1 MIQVVILGTGNVATH
16 LFDAFLEASGVE
28 VLQVYGRNKKSL
40 AYFSNKTKTTTQL
53 RELKHADVYI
63 MAVSDDAIGSF
74 SNQIPFSNR
83 LVVHT
88 SGGVDMDVLSNKNR
102 KGVFY
107 PLQTFTKEKSIDF
120 STIPVCVE
128 AENVSDLTL
137 LKKLGEQISKKVV
150 EISSEERSKLHVA
163 AVFVNNFVNYLYFAG
178 EEITKENT
186 LDFELLKPLI
196 LETARKIETLSP
208 KEAQTGPAKRND
220 IKTIKKHLHLLRNS
234 THKKLYKQLT
244 KAIVKQYGK
253 KL

>member
-1 MIQVVILGTGNVATH
+1 MIRVVILGTGNVATH
-16 LFDAFLEASGVE
+16 LFDAFFEASGVE

-53 RELKHADVYI
+53 QKLEPADVYI
-63 MAVSDDAIGSF
+63 MAVTDDVIGSF
-74 SNQIPFSNR
+74 SNQIPFSNK

-107 PLQTFTKEKSIDF
+107 PLQTFTKGRAIDF
-120 STIPVCVE
+120 STIPICVE
-128 AENVSDLTL
+128 AENASDSTL

-150 EISSEERSKLHVA
+150 EISSKERSKLHVA

-178 EEITKENT
+178 EEIAKENK
-186 LDFELLKPLI
+186 LNFELLKPLI
-196 LETARKIETLSP
+196 FETAKKIETLSP

-220 IKTIKKHLHLLRNS
+220 IKTIKKHLHLLHNS

>member
-88 SGGVDMDVLSNKNR
+88 SGGVDMDVLSKKNR

-178 EEITKENT
+178 EEITKDNT

>member
-16 LFDAFLEASGVE
+16 LYDAFLNSSRIK

-53 RELKHADVYI
+53 QKLEHADVYI
-63 MAVSDDAIGSF
+63 MAVSDDIIGSF

-88 SGGVDMDVLSNKNR
+88 SGGVDMDVLSKKNR

-107 PLQTFTKEKSIDF
+107 PLQTFTKGRAINF
-120 STIPVCVE
+120 STIPICVE
-128 AENVSDLTL
+128 AENASDSML

-178 EEITKENT
+178 EEITKVNT
-186 LDFELLKPLI
+186 LDFALLKPLI
-196 LETARKIETLSP
+196 FETARKIEILSP
-208 KEAQTGPAKRND
+208 REAQTGPAKRND

>member
-88 SGGVDMDVLSNKNR
+88 SGGVDMDVLSKKNR